1 MLAGAT
7 LANMG
12 EMRVRVRVK
21 PGSRA
26 APNVVEGA
34 DGVVVVT
41 VRERAI
47 EGAANAAVEA
57 ALAAHFGVAKRDVR
71 IIAGMTARIKTVAIA
86 TR

>member
-1 MLAGAT
+1 
-7 LANMG
+7 MG
-12 EMRVRVRVK
+12 ERRVRVRVK

-26 APNVVEGA
+26 APAVIEGP
-34 DGVVVVT
+34 DGVLVVT

-71 IIAGMTARIKTVAIA
+71 IAAGATARIKTIAIV
-86 TR
+86 TD

>member
-1 MLAGAT
+1 
-7 LANMG
+7 MG
-12 EMRVRVRVK
+12 ERRVRVRVK
-21 PGSRA
+21 PGSRRT
-26 APNVVEGA
+26 PSVEEGD
-34 DGVVVVT
+34 DGVLVVT

-71 IIAGMTARIKTVAIA
+71 IAAGATARVKTVVIE